1 MPPFTGLRVVEGS
14 AFVAAPLGGLTLAQL
29 GADVIRFDTIG
40 GGLDYARWPVTDEGV
55 SLYWSGL
62 NKGKRS
68 IAFDL
73 SSREGREL
81 AASLITAPGE
91 GAGLFLSN
99 FPESGWLADDRLRA
113 ARHDLVY
120 VNIVGNPDETT
131 AVDYTVNAASGHRAG
146 DRAGRLVVPREPRA
160 AGVGHRHRPERGDRP
175 ARRGA

>member
-73 SSREGREL
+73 V
-81 AASLITAPGE
+81 AARGPRARGVAHH
-91 GAGLFLSN
+91 GAGR
-99 FPESGWLADDRLRA
+99 GRRA
-113 ARHDLVY
+113 LPVELPRVGMARRRPPAAQRAHDLVY

-131 AVDYTVNAASGHRAG
+131 AVDYTVNAASGHRA
-146 DRAGRLVVPREPRA
+146 RRPGRS
-160 AGVGHRHRPERGDRP
+160 
-175 ARRGA
+175 ARRLP